1 MRQLEDFHTKWEVWV
16 GTWLSVVGIVLIGV
30 GGSEMI
36 GDWIRPAMYVA
47 GFLAFL
53 VGAFLIWRDL
63 TASEAHSPARPKGK
77 FLGEFRLNAYFFEAY
92 ERDGENGRKE
102 FRLLS
107 SPKMDSEQEAACI
120 RYLVNEGLI
129 EELWPRMSGKI
140 REEAGWA
147 FQG

>member
-1 MRQLEDFHTKWEVWV
+1 MRQLEDFHTTWEMWV
-16 GTWLSVVGIVLIGV
+16 GTCLSIVGIVLIGV
-30 GGSEMI
+30 GGSEI
-36 GDWIRPAMYVA
+36 LDDRIRPAMYVA

-53 VGAFLIWRDL
+53 GGAFLIWRDL
-63 TASEAHSPARPKGK
+63 FASEAHSLARPKGK
-77 FLGEFRLNAYFFEAY
+77 FLGEFRLNGHFFEAY
-92 ERDGENGRKE
+92 ERDEENGSRQ

-107 SPKMDSEQEAACI
+107 SPKMDPEQEAACI

-140 REEAGWA
+140 KEEASWA